1 VPAKQRD
8 KAGGCHSSWR
18 RAQGSA
24 AIAAGWEPARQCNG
38 VPSVDFSFRTALPA
52 PLPDWPHSMVVSKCS
67 PFTLHG
73 PMTKASHAARRQCA
87 RSYRSAEITL
97 SHGRLVAEEVAYD
110 LNLACET
117 LREPV

>member
-1 VPAKQRD
+1 MPLILAEGAGQRGNRGRLG
-8 KAGGCHSSWR
+8 AGKTMQRCPERGLQFSHRATGSPSR
-18 RAQGSA
+18 R
-24 AIAAGWEPARQCNG
+24 
-38 VPSVDFSFRTALPA
+38 
-52 PLPDWPHSMVVSKCS
+52 PLSMVVSKCS